1 MRKSSFLATALLFVA
16 AAGVAQHEHHQ
27 HKPSA
32 STAATNAIER
42 VNIPDVMVRTQDGRT
57 VHFYRDLIQGK
68 VVAVN
73 FIFTTCTTVCPPMGA
88 LFGQLQAAERER
100 LGRDLFLISVS
111 IDPVVDTPER
121 LAAWGKKFGAKPGW
135 TLVTG
140 DKEDITTIL
149 KAMGVYVPSFQDHQP
164 VTLIGNDSAGAWR
177 RVYGFATA
185 RKLASLIDEVSVP
198 RTARR

>member
-27 HKPSA
+27 HKLSA

-42 VNIPDVMVRTQDGRT
+42 LNIPDVMVRTQDGRT

-88 LFGQLQAAERER
+88 LFGQLQEAERER

>member
-1 MRKSSFLATALLFVA
+1 MRRNNLLAIAICLTATAGF
-16 AAGVAQHEHHQ
+16 AQHEHHQ
-27 HKPSA
+27 HKQPA
-32 STAATNAIER
+32 PPAATQKSIR
-42 VNIPDVMVRTQDGRT
+42 LDIPDVSVRTHDGRS
-57 VHFYRDLIQGK
+57 VRFYRDLIQGK

-88 LFGQLQAAERER
+88 LFGQLQNEQRARV
-100 LGRDLFLISVS
+100 GRDVFLISVS
-111 IDPVVDTPER
+111 IDPAVDTPER
-121 LAAWGKKFGAKPGW
+121 LAAWGKKFGAGPGW

-140 DKEDITTIL
+140 NKENITVIL

-164 VTLIGNDSAGAWR
+164 VTIVGNDALGSWQ

-185 RKLASLIDEVSVP
+185 RKLSALIEQVSAT